1 MHPHVDPIKIGIS
14 IVCLFR
20 DNPIVLNARLFPLI
34 KCGFLCQKDWYQSV
48 LKTCTTTNKQIKK
61 KLQSS
66 RCYIQETWFFFKP
79 NKKRII
85 LSNILK
91 LLFFPTALL
100 SLLHY
105 FWMCVNSCSTYHF
118 LSISTIILS
127 FGSFSMALSYTAAKV
142 KSEYT
147 EHGSVFWKAI
157 IITLN

>member
-1 MHPHVDPIKIGIS
+1 MHVCFLSSNVVFCARRIGTM
-14 IVCLFR
+14 
-20 DNPIVLNARLFPLI
+20 
-34 KCGFLCQKDWYQSV
+34 QSV
-48 LKTCTTTNKQIKK
+48 LKTCTTTNKKTNKK

-100 SLLHY
+100 ALLHY
-105 FWMCVNSCSTYHF
+105 FWMCVNSCWTYHF

-127 FGSFSMALSYTAAKV
+127 FGSFSMALSTAATV